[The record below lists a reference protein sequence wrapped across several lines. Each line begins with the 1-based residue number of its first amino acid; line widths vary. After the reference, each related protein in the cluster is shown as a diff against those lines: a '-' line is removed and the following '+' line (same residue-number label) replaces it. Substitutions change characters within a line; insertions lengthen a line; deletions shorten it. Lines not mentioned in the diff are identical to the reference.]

1 MVMSYGFPAR
11 RPVDFKAKNAQHTSH
26 NRLSA
31 AWNRRVAGDF
41 FEMEMASAPK
51 TKGYET
57 MDWFKG
63 KSTGNH
69 GFYHQI

>member
-1 MVMSYGFPAR
+1 MPWDAREKDVLPMS
-11 RPVDFKAKNAQHTSH
+11 
-26 NRLSA
+26 
-31 AWNRRVAGDF
+31 
-41 FEMEMASAPK
+41 
-51 TKGYET
+51 

>member
-1 MVMSYGFPAR
+1 
-11 RPVDFKAKNAQHTSH
+11 
-26 NRLSA
+26 
-31 AWNRRVAGDF
+31 
-41 FEMEMASAPK
+41 MEQAITIVTIKLKENNIDS
-51 TKGYET
+51 

>member
-1 MVMSYGFPAR
+1 MAAESTGKESPHWLTFH
-11 RPVDFKAKNAQHTSH
+11 Q
-26 NRLSA
+26 RLLLVLLQLPSLPI
-31 AWNRRVAGDF
+31 DLI
-41 FEMEMASAPK
+41 S
-51 TKGYET
+51 